1 VSEFEG
7 ASPQQLEWQRM
18 AAECA
23 VCYVENGMV
32 VGLGTGST
40 AAFAVRRI
48 GHLVRAGRL
57 AGIVGV
63 PTSRRVE
70 VAAREHGI
78 PIRTLDE
85 EPVVDV
91 TIDGADQVDPNL
103 NLIKGRG
110 GAMLREKVV
119 ARASRCEIIVV
130 DEGKLVPRLGAQGL
144 LPVEVVP
151 FGWSVVAREI
161 AGLGVRPVRRIVD
174 GEPVLT
180 DEGNYILD
188 CRLDGIADPASL
200 DLALHAIPGVVEH
213 GLFLGVANM
222 VVVAGRDG
230 LRLLRSGETSCRDEK
245 CYRYATGR
253 DR

>member
-1 VSEFEG
+1 VSVLEG
-7 ASPQQLEWQRM
+7 SSPQQLEWQRM

-23 VCYVENGMV
+23 VCYVESGMV

-48 GHLVRAGRL
+48 GHLLQAGRL
-57 AGIVGV
+57 ERIVGV

-70 VAAREHGI
+70 LAAREHGI
-78 PIRTLDE
+78 PLRSLDE

-91 TIDGADQVDPNL
+91 TIDGADEVDPEL

-110 GAMLREKVV
+110 GAMLHEKIV

-130 DEGKLVPRLGAQGL
+130 DESKLVPRLGAHGL

-151 FGWSVVAREI
+151 FGWSVVAREL
-161 AGLGVRPVRRIVD
+161 AALGIQPVRRMVD

-180 DEGNYILD
+180 DEGNFVLD
-188 CRLDGIADPASL
+188 CRLDGIADPAAL
-200 DLALHAIPGVVEH
+200 DVALHATAGVVEH
-213 GLFLGVANM
+213 GLFLGLANM

-230 LRLLRSGETSCRDEK
+230 LRLLRSGETSCRDER